1 MSIYGEG
8 EYECSTHGHVAPGPR
23 AEEQLLA
30 RQWEVPCP
38 DCGEALAPVGTRETK
53 PLIPTSIYAIT
64 KRDHEELCLVVGAAY
79 GIPTVALRFFN
90 VYGPGQA
97 LSNPYTGVA
106 AIFASRLLNGM
117 PPLIFEDGE
126 QSRDFIHVSDIVSGI
141 TSALTS
147 DEADGTRDQPRHRQ
161 VDQRHRDR
169 RDAGPGPGARH
180 RARVAAPVPLRR
192 YPPLLCGHHPRQ
204 GGARLRGPHVA
215 GGGDGEP
222 ARVAGG
228 PGGHRPSR
236 GSSAR
241 AGRAR
246 PDALS
251 REGSPCFTRGGRER
265 ARHMDDPGLAWQ
277 PATPPRRRRGGCRG
291 HGVEPQTR
299 RQTLDLRRA
308 GRRGGTGRRGGCR
321 SARVLALQCSIW
333 ASGPLHEPI
342 TTRLPTSPARC
353 SGQSRAASSQRSPG
367 RATAITGSALRP
379 PVGEL
384 PAGSATLR
392 VECYIRVDSRR
403 KRNVRPCGP
412 GALRAHHITDSS

>member
-1 MSIYGEG
+1 MP
-8 EYECSTHGHVAPGPR
+8 THGHVAPGPR

-38 DCGEALAPVGTRETK
+38 ECGEALAPVGTREPK

-64 KRDHEELCLVVGAAY
+64 KRDHEELCLVAGAAY

-106 AIFASRLLNGM
+106 AIFASRLLNDM

-147 DEADGTRDQPRHRQ
+147 DEAGGTRDQPRHRQ

-192 YPPLLCGHHPRQ
+192 YPPLLRGHHPRQ
-204 GGARLRGPHVA
+204 GGAGLRGPHVA

-222 ARVAGG
+222 ARVAG
-228 PGGHRPSR
+228 
-236 GSSAR
+236 
-241 AGRAR
+241 RAR
-246 PDALS
+246 RPPTES
-251 REGSPCFTRGGRER
+251 RQQR
-265 ARHMDDPGLAWQ
+265 ASWP
-277 PATPPRRRRGGCRG
+277 
-291 HGVEPQTR
+291 
-299 RQTLDLRRA
+299 
-308 GRRGGTGRRGGCR
+308 
-321 SARVLALQCSIW
+321 
-333 ASGPLHEPI
+333 
-342 TTRLPTSPARC
+342 
-353 SGQSRAASSQRSPG
+353 RAA
-367 RATAITGSALRP
+367 
-379 PVGEL
+379 
-384 PAGSATLR
+384 
-392 VECYIRVDSRR
+392 
-403 KRNVRPCGP
+403 
-412 GALRAHHITDSS
+412 